1 MKKVLITGFSGFVS
15 YYFLDYVN
23 GIAQTDEQIE
33 VLGIDLNPPSN
44 YELDYHFPNINI
56 RFLKLNL
63 MDCPA
68 LEIAITSF
76 APDYILHLASLSSVG
91 QSWKDPVNCFMNN
104 TNIFLN
110 LVESVR
116 KSGVKCRILSVGSS
130 EEYGNVSQ
138 SDIPLVEEEGLH
150 PVSPYAVARV
160 SQEMLSRCYVDSM
173 GLDIILTRSFN
184 HIGPR
189 QRDIFV
195 IPSFIKQVLD
205 GVQAGD
211 RPVKVSAGNLE
222 IVRDFLDVRDVVR
235 AYYSLLLKGKKGCLY
250 NVCSGKGHTLKSIL
264 EVIAKLAN
272 VSVVPVL
279 DSALIR
285 PSDNM
290 IIIGDNSKLRD
301 EIGWKPVYSLE
312 QTIEDMLDYSKK
324 SLCEHEN
331 ILEKNP

>member
-1 MKKVLITGFSGFVS
+1 M
-15 YYFLDYVN
+15 
-23 GIAQTDEQIE
+23 
-33 VLGIDLNPPSN
+33 
-44 YELDYHFPNINI
+44 
-56 RFLKLNL
+56 
-63 MDCPA
+63 
-68 LEIAITSF
+68 
-76 APDYILHLASLSSVG
+76 
-91 QSWKDPVNCFMNN
+91 
-104 TNIFLN
+104 
-110 LVESVR
+110 
-116 KSGVKCRILSVGSS
+116 
-130 EEYGNVSQ
+130 
-138 SDIPLVEEEGLH
+138 
-150 PVSPYAVARV
+150 
-160 SQEMLSRCYVDSM
+160 
-173 GLDIILTRSFN
+173 
-184 HIGPR
+184 
-189 QRDIFV
+189 
-195 IPSFIKQVLD
+195 
-205 GVQAGD
+205 
-211 RPVKVSAGNLE
+211 SAGNLE